1 MAQGCRRVGNA
12 RGRADRLTGWLA
24 SVCLLAAAM
33 LAAPAHADVQLST
46 AVVKV
51 ESVLEPNGRVKRQLL
66 PADRVVAGDEL
77 RYTISFTNDSERT
90 IEAGRIVI
98 TNALP
103 EGTRYVPGSAG
114 GDGAQVEY
122 SIDGET
128 FLAAEPA
135 AAADPTAAA
144 GEVRT
149 LRWTYRRDF
158 GPGDMSEVFFHV
170 RMQ

>member
-1 MAQGCRRVGNA
+1 MAQGCRRLRGA
-12 RGRADRLTGWLA
+12 RRGAGMLTGWLA
-24 SVCLLAAAM
+24 AAWLLAGTA
-33 LAAPAHADVQLST
+33 LAGPAQADVQLST
-46 AVVKV
+46 EVVKV

-66 PADRVVAGDEL
+66 PADQVVAGDEL
-77 RYTISFTNDSERT
+77 RYTITFTNDSERS

-122 SIDGET
+122 SVDGET

-135 AAADPTAAA
+135 ASADPA
-144 GEVRT
+144 GVATEVRA

-158 GPGDMSEVFFHV
+158 GPGDMSDVFFHV